1 MMTDPQPASPEPIPV
16 ELGAAQK
23 NWRLKKISADILGLL
38 SSIDWL
44 TWVVLVCLIVFGIQ
58 LGRLPLQFSSQEA
71 ATQVYT
77 RELLQEN
84 FLDTEENL
92 LPTFWGMQTAFDYG
106 STVYL
111 QILPYISFGSSV
123 LTARGF
129 SVFASL
135 VCIWLLDNLLKE
147 FFGQKMGWLV
157 GLILANSAAWFLLS
171 RSAIPA
177 MTLLAAYAA
186 YWVLYLHYRFRSTKY
201 AFGVV
206 LVGAILFYGNLSGQ
220 ILSISTVLILLVIDW
235 RYHWANRK
243 IFLSAFGLT
252 LLCCLPWV
260 RFLFQHPQAYTNLL
274 QNNPPQWISDQ
285 GVFLL
290 GKLLLNYLAAFDPGF
305 WFLPNSIFTGQPAQ
319 WLLGPLGYLSVLL
332 MPFLLYGMSHL
343 VKERKNLPATRY
355 LWILL
360 LLAPTATLWQ
370 GNQLPSAAYVI
381 LPLALFTTIGWER
394 WLNQFA
400 RRNLR
405 FQRWKAQFSFSLFGL
420 GAVGLLG
427 IGLLGMPAWTKD
439 YGLNGIQYGA
449 EQVYTAVK
457 EIKTQHSRA
466 KISISSGWIDQPDLL
481 RRFFLPYMQNIQ
493 YDQLATFM
501 ENSRPEL
508 SEFYFLLRNDQ
519 LAHIVDSGKFL
530 PVEIINTIRS
540 PKGQPMFHLVYLTY
554 RLEIKQ
560 ILQEENENRH
570 KLVEDSANWQS
581 QTLQIEHSRLDSG
594 SVANLFDADLNTLV
608 RTNKVNPLVL
618 EIRFSQP
625 VQMNAVQM
633 RVGSEALQAEAQVF
647 LADRDEPL
655 VFSQFAS
662 RTNGNKDMQIDFDQ
676 TYTLQTL
683 TLSLKDSEAL
693 DTAFVHLWEIVF
705 IIP

>member
-1 MMTDPQPASPEPIPV
+1 MTDPQTASIRPV
-16 ELGAAQK
+16 FVKQRAAQK
-23 NWRLKKISADILGLL
+23 NERLRKKFADIFGLV
-38 SSIDWL
+38 SAVGGP
-44 TWVVLVCLIVFGIQ
+44 TWVVLVCLFVFGIQ
-58 LGRLPLQFSSQEA
+58 LDRFPLQFSSQEA
-71 ATQVYT
+71 ATQVFT
-77 RELLQEN
+77 RELLQKN
-84 FLDTEENL
+84 FMGVEEKL
-92 LPTFWGMQTAFDYG
+92 LPAFWGMQTAFDYG
-106 STVYL
+106 STVYI
-111 QILPYISFGSSV
+111 QILPYISFGSSI

-135 VCIWLLDNLLKE
+135 VCIWLLAKFLKE
-147 FFGQKMGWLV
+147 FFGQSMGWLV
-157 GLILANSAAWFLLS
+157 GLILANSGAWLLLS

-177 MTLLAAYAA
+177 MTLLGIYAA
-186 YWVLYLHYRFRSTKY
+186 FWVLYLHYRFRSTKY

-243 IFLSAFGLT
+243 IFLAAFGLT

-260 RFLFQHPQAYTNLL
+260 RFLFQHPQSYTQLL

-305 WFLPNSIFTGQPAQ
+305 WFLPTSIFTGQPAQ

-332 MPFLLYGMSHL
+332 LPFLLYGMIHL
-343 VKERKNLPATRY
+343 VKERKNIPAARY

-381 LPLALFTTIGWER
+381 IPLALFTTIGWER
-394 WLNQFA
+394 WVNRLA
-400 RRNLR
+400 RRNLL
-405 FQRWKAQFSFSLFGL
+405 FQRWKTKISFGLFGL

-427 IGLLGMPAWTKD
+427 ISLLGMPAWTKD

-493 YDQLATFM
+493 YDQLALFM
-501 ENSRPEL
+501 ENSSPEL

-519 LAHIVDSGKFL
+519 LAHIADSGKFL
-530 PVEIINTIRS
+530 PVEIIKTIQN

-554 RLEIKQ
+554 RPEIKQ

-570 KLVEDSANWQS
+570 KLVEDSVNWQS

-618 EIRFSQP
+618 EIRFPQP
-625 VQMNAVQM
+625 VQMNAVQI
-633 RVGSEALQAEAQVF
+633 RVGSEALQAEARVF
-647 LADRDEPL
+647 LQNGKEPL

-676 TYTLQTL
+676 PYTLQTIII
-683 TLSLKDSEAL
+683 SLKDSEA
-693 DTAFVHLWEIVF
+693 TEITFVHLWEIIF
-705 IIP
+705 LIP